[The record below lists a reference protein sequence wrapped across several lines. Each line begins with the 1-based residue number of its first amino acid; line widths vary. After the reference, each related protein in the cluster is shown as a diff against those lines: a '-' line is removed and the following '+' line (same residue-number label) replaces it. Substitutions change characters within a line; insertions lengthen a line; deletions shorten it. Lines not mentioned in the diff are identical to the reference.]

1 MLNRTVDRIKTLP
14 VLLIVTLRPE
24 FKAPWVEQ
32 SHVTSVTLNRL
43 GKSAAAAIIVGLVG
57 NKDLPADVMTEIV
70 ERTDGI
76 PLFVE
81 EMTKSLLEAENEDTA
96 RRSVAAVPS
105 PALAV
110 PASLHASLMAR
121 LDRLGRAKEVAQIG
135 AAIGREF
142 SHAVLAAVVRQP
154 EADLASALDRLI
166 AAGGATCI
174 PSPSKETE
182 AGRRAPAA
190 DPASPGSVGIVA
202 SEMLELAATDPDAY
216 LGLPTALNNPLLH
229 HTIIGLEALEQ
240 MEMAGYW
247 PDIIIGCV
255 GGGSNFSGLA
265 APFLGKMLREK
276 RKVRA
281 IAAEPAACPSLTRG
295 RYAYDFLDTA
305 RMGPMV
311 KMHTLGSNFMPPVF
325 HAGGLRWHGMAPLV
339 SHLKELNLIE
349 AVALPQKSCF
359 EAGVMF
365 ARCEGIVPAPEANH
379 AVRAAIDEALKCKE
393 EGTAR
398 TILFNLSGHGNFD
411 MQAYADYFA
420 GKLEDRDLD
429 QTALD
434 VAPVYG
440 WFTEGFDTRDL
451 KEVKAL
457 LEELAA

>member
-1 MLNRTVDRIKTLP
+1 MSEAIKFILPDDRIP
-14 VLLIVTLRPE
+14 
-24 FKAPWVEQ
+24 KAWY
-32 SHVTSVTLNRL
+32 N
-43 GKSAAAAIIVGLVG
+43 
-57 NKDLPADVMTEIV
+57 LPADLPQPLPPILSAATGKPVGV
-70 ERTDGI
+70 EELT
-76 PLFVE
+76 PLFPMALILQEVSTE
-81 EMTKSLLEAENEDTA
+81 REIEIPDPVRDVYRLWRPTPLRRARSLERLLDTPARIFYKDESAAPTGSFKPNEAVAEAFYMREAGAKKIITGTGAGQWGSAIAFAGALFGLEVKIFMVRVSYEQKPY
-96 RRSVAAVPS
+96 RRV
-105 PALAV
+105 
-110 PASLHASLMAR
+110 LM
-121 LDRLGRAKEVAQIG
+121 ETY
-135 AAIGREF
+135 
-142 SHAVLAAVVRQP
+142 
-154 EADLASALDRLI
+154 
-166 AAGGATCI
+166 GATCI
-174 PSPSKETE
+174 PSPSNETE
-182 AGRRAPAA
+182 AGRRALAA
-190 DPASPGSVGIVA
+190 DPASLGSVGIVA

-311 KMHTLGSNFMPPVF
+311 KMHTLGSNFMPPGF

-339 SHLKELNLIE
+339 SHLKELDLIE

-379 AVRAAIDEALKCKE
+379 AVRAAIDEALKCKQ

-411 MQAYADYFA
+411 MQAYADYLA

-434 VAPVYG
+434 AA
-440 WFTEGFDTRDL
+440 F
-451 KEVKAL
+451 A
-457 LEELAA
+457 ELPRAA